1 MIPKVTVI
9 VPIYNVEPYLP
20 RCLDSLC
27 RQTLQE
33 IEIILVDDGSTDAS
47 GRIAEDYARR
57 DDRFRVVH
65 QENRGLS
72 AARNRGIELAQAP
85 YLSFDAGGK
94 VSQRGESRPILFRRA
109 RAPGRKPCG

>member
-33 IEIILVDDGSTDAS
+33 IEIIREFEGTQTNNWS
-47 GRIAEDYARR
+47 I
-57 DDRFRVVH
+57 
-65 QENRGLS
+65 
-72 AARNRGIELAQAP
+72 
-85 YLSFDAGGK
+85 
-94 VSQRGESRPILFRRA
+94 
-109 RAPGRKPCG
+109 RKTGAFPPPVTVA

>member
-33 IEIILVDDGSTDAS
+33 IEIILVDDGSTQS
-47 GRIAEDYARR
+47 S
-57 DDRFRVVH
+57 
-65 QENRGLS
+65 LS
-72 AARNRGIELAQAP
+72 TNIR
-85 YLSFDAGGK
+85 
-94 VSQRGESRPILFRRA
+94 
-109 RAPGRKPCG
+109 

>member
-57 DDRFRVVH
+57 DDHFLISLRY
-65 QENRGLS
+65 N
-72 AARNRGIELAQAP
+72 AP
-85 YLSFDAGGK
+85 PAIAGGAFWLSGSAEK
-94 VSQRGESRPILFRRA
+94 DDPRDA
-109 RAPGRKPCG
+109 RKQDQEDR